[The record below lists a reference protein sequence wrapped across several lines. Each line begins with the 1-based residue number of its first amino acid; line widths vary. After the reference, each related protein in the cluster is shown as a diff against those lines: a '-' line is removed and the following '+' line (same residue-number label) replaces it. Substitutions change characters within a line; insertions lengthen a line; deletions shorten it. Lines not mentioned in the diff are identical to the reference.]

1 MKLKKKLKNKR
12 KIKTLRNINSQRE
25 DLQGL
30 LVWEKVVV
38 LNLLQL
44 ELPCECE
51 P

>member
-25 DLQGL
+25 ELQVV

-38 LNLLQL
+38 LNLLQ
-44 ELPCECE
+44 
-51 P
+51 

>member
-25 DLQGL
+25 DLQVV

-38 LNLLQL
+38 LNLLQ
-44 ELPCECE
+44 
-51 P
+51 